1 MNDKSR
7 TDNSIRNVIS
17 GIGSQVFIL
26 IITFLSRTLF
36 IKRKGLPPY
45 CKPLKKQ
52 QNCLNI
58 FTLKTSLYWH
68 NTLLNIILYLKLL
81 HSTMIF
87 V

>member
-36 IKRKGLPPY
+36 IKITRDL
-45 CKPLKKQ
+45 
-52 QNCLNI
+52 
-58 FTLKTSLYWH
+58 
-68 NTLLNIILYLKLL
+68 
-81 HSTMIF
+81 